1 LLRDRRLGRTILPFG
16 RVGKGK
22 LALHGSLLE
31 QVKETPN
38 EAGVRVRL

>member
-1 LLRDRRLGRTILPFG
+1 LLRERRLGRTILPFG

-22 LALHGSLLE
+22 VALYGSLLE